1 VLENAWHGTDLTR
14 CVDAVGDE
22 HRQNE
27 VPGFERGLCH
37 ESPERRSAPEP
48 ARAMSGKH
56 EK

>member
-1 VLENAWHGTDLTR
+1 M
-14 CVDAVGDE
+14 
-22 HRQNE
+22 
-27 VPGFERGLCH
+27 PGFERGLCH